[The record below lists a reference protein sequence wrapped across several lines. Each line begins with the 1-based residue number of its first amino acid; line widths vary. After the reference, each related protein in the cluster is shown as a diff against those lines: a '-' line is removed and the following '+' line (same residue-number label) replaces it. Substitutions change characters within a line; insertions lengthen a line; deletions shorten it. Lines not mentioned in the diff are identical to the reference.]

1 MDKTLCRTCGLK
13 KHRFNKEIHLACV
26 PNFAVQKIC
35 GVKIPRA
42 YRRDLYAFSDF
53 YTGEEILGSYL
64 GHNPYFPSY
73 ADWKKLGIEDKK
85 ELIPPTFTLNK

>member
-13 KHRFNKEIHLACV
+13 KHRFNKEIHLSCV

-42 YRRDLYAFSDF
+42 YRKDLFAFSDF

-64 GHNPYFPSY
+64 GHNPLFPSY
-73 ADWKKLGIEDKK
+73 ADWKKLKLNERK
-85 ELIPPTFTLNK
+85 ELIPPTFTIK

>member
-26 PNFAVQKIC
+26 PNFAVSKIC

-42 YRRDLYAFSDF
+42 YRRDLFAFSDF
-53 YTGEEILGSYL
+53 YTAEEVIGSYL
-64 GHNPYFPSY
+64 GKNPYFPSY
-73 ADWKKLGIEDKK
+73 TNWKKLKLNERK
-85 ELIPPTFTLNK
+85 ELIPPTFTIK